1 MHFIVVSLL
10 AILAGTLM
18 LAKFR
23 KEKQGRFFIFISWFF
38 IVVGFFLFVFCGTFS
53 ISRITHL
60 GRPGYPGF
68 RNERMAP
75 GVHRNLMPHP
85 SFRHDAFR
93 GRQTDPGRI
102 DSLRKN
108 RPGPRP

>member
-1 MHFIVVSLL
+1 MHFLAVSLL
-10 AILAGTLM
+10 TVLAGTLM

-38 IVVGFFLFVFCGTFS
+38 IVVGFILFVFCGIFS
-53 ISRITHL
+53 ISRITHR

-68 RNERMAP
+68 RNEWMSP
-75 GVHRNLMPHP
+75 GIHRNFMPP
-85 SFRHDAFR
+85 SAFRHDAFR
-93 GRQTDPGRI
+93 DRQPDRGRI

-108 RPGPRP
+108 RPVPRP

>member
-1 MHFIVVSLL
+1 MHFIAVSLL
-10 AILAGTLM
+10 TILAGTLL

-38 IVVGFFLFVFCGTFS
+38 IVVGFILFVFYGTFS
-53 ISRITHL
+53 ISRITHP

-75 GVHRNLMPHP
+75 GIHRYVMPHP
-85 SFRHDAFR
+85 AFRRDAFR
-93 GRQTDPGRI
+93 EHQPDPGRI